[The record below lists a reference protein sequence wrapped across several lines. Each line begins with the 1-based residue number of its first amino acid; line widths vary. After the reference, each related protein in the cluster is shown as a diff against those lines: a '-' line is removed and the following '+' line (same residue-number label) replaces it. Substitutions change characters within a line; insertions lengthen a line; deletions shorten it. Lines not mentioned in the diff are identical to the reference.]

1 MSNISIRLPEDL
13 ENKLEEEAQRAHKK
27 RSELAREAIADYLQ
41 RVERERFLDDMVRA
55 ARVLYSNPEAVEEA
69 RQIQVDFDAVDNSI
83 ERLEEEERAAGI
95 DSQEKWW
102 K

>member
-1 MSNISIRLPEDL
+1 MSNISIRLPDDL
-13 ENKLEEEAQRAHKK
+13 ENKLGEEARRAHKK

-41 RVERERFLDDMVRA
+41 RVEHERFMSEMRRA
-55 ARVLYSNPEAVEEA
+55 AKALYSNPEAVEEA
-69 RQIQVDFDAVDNSI
+69 RQIQQDFDAVDHSF

-95 DSQEKWW
+95 DPQKKWW